1 MKNVCSIL
9 IFSFL
14 SALTFSQT
22 TLQYNLK
29 VGDVFTVKQNAR
41 QVITQELDGAFHEIT
56 NTIYGLLEFR
66 VVGKKADTFELTIT
80 FKDLT
85 FNVNSSIQGE
95 LLNVNA
101 LDSEAD
107 DSQSKMFHSL
117 LDVPVHLVLARNGDI
132 LEVTGG
138 DILVSKM
145 AESSGLQDPFSLNLM
160 KKSLEREFGSA
171 ALSESYKQLTYIY
184 PTKKINI
191 GDSWQN
197 EYTGKL
203 SAKNTWTLKGL
214 TTSNANITGKAV
226 VAMDVTEPATTMK
239 LNGTQMTAIIT
250 NLTTGFIQKMTVEGV
265 SDGYSTM
272 TQMGGQEIPTT
283 IKSTVTYELI
293 Q

>member
-1 MKNVCSIL
+1 MKKVSCIL
-9 IFSFL
+9 IFSIL
-14 SALTFSQT
+14 SGITFGQT
-22 TLQYNLK
+22 TLQYNLQ

-41 QVITQELDGAFHEIT
+41 QVIAQELDGAFHKIT

-66 VVGKKADTFELTIT
+66 VVGKKEDTFELTIT
-80 FKDLT
+80 FKDLI

-95 LLNVNA
+95 LLNVDA
-101 LDSEAD
+101 KDAEAD
-107 DSQSKMFHSL
+107 DAQSKMFHSL
-117 LDVPVHLVLARNGDI
+117 LNVPVHMVLARNGDI
-132 LEVTGG
+132 LRVTGG
-138 DILVSKM
+138 DNLVSKM

-160 KKSLEREFGSA
+160 KKSLEREFGSE

-197 EYTGKL
+197 EYAGKL
-203 SAKNTWTLKGL
+203 SARNTWTLTGL
-214 TTSNANITGKAV
+214 TNSNANITGKAV
-226 VAMDVTEPATTMK
+226 VAMEVTEPATTMK

-250 NLTTGFIQKMTVEGV
+250 NLATGFIQKMTVEGV

-272 TQMGGQEIPTT
+272 TQMGDQEIPTT

-293 Q
+293 K